1 MKDDF
6 GYFGS
11 GLEGYVQYNE
21 AFKRNLDN
29 ASASVS
35 TPEHD
40 GSYLQP
46 EVDSAVEDDV
56 DTDADDED
64 LYDNEDI

>member
-21 AFKRNLDN
+21 VFEHNFNNVSAIDN
-29 ASASVS
+29 IFGNDVADIESSKCTSV
-35 TPEHD
+35 
-40 GSYLQP
+40 
-46 EVDSAVEDDV
+46 VDQ
-56 DTDADDED
+56 
-64 LYDNEDI
+64 I

>member
-21 AFKRNLDN
+21 AFKRNFDCTQATENSPEVEVLDMKQEERRSLDN
-29 ASASVS
+29 DLDKSI
-35 TPEHD
+35 E
-40 GSYLQP
+40 
-46 EVDSAVEDDV
+46 
-56 DTDADDED
+56 DED
-64 LYDNEDI
+64 PIDNGEF